1 MLNFTCTQVYC
12 PDPLISELHSPLST
26 LGFIDD
32 RARGFLE
39 TAGFTDVE
47 SLLLW
52 YPRRYEDR
60 RQFSG
65 FPTAPCDDAVCLLA
79 KVVDCEMKHVGPRRR
94 YFEATILPIDE
105 GALDQPIGCRWFNM
119 PYMSKV
125 FAVDQEVVLY
135 GKPKWSGR
143 RLVIDHPDY
152 EIVEDGDSAE
162 ADIHLRRIVPVYRL
176 KDGLPQKAIRA
187 AIYRLLDQLDP
198 GVVPD
203 FLRKPAEGSPFAGM
217 SRYKAMQAIHFPES
231 MEDRQLAR
239 DYLALEEFFG
249 LQLNML
255 RRKHAYAAQNGT
267 SHCGEGELLAKFQA
281 SLPFSLTNAQLL
293 AIEDVREGLN
303 SIRPMNR
310 LLQGDVGSGK
320 TFVAMAAALLV
331 VEAGYQAAIMAPTQ
345 ILAEQHYLVFQK
357 HLDPL
362 GIRLRLHTGSRKED
376 GSMPLFDGSGIDAD
390 PQIIIGTHALLY
402 DDAQLSN
409 LGLAVIDEQ
418 HKFGVSQRSRLINK
432 GITPDVLVMTA
443 TPIPRTL
450 TMTVYG
456 DLEVSV
462 LDELPAGRGKIVT
475 AVREEPDPQKVTAFL
490 RQHLAEGRQ
499 AYLVYPLVEE
509 SEKLADV
516 RAVTKEF
523 EEWSERLAPLK
534 CGILHG
540 RMSGDEKDA
549 VMARFRS
556 REVQVLVATTVIE
569 VGVDVPNANIMIIYH
584 SDRFGLAQLHQ
595 LRGRIGRGEH
605 DSYCVLVCDGKNPDA
620 VAKLKV
626 LEETR
631 DGFRIAEAD
640 LRLRGPGELLG
651 TAQSGVAGLRLGDLV
666 ADARLVKVSRDLASE
681 VLDVDPDLK
690 SPDYLHLRTL
700 LDNRSEGVE
709 LS

>member
-1 MLNFTCTQVYC
+1 MRNPQLTVSLT
-12 PDPLISELHSPLST
+12 PLIADLHTRLSA
-26 LGFIDD
+26 LGIIDN
-32 RARGFLE
+32 RALGALDA
-39 TAGFTDVE
+39 AGFTDVE

-65 FPTAPCDDAVCLLA
+65 FPTGPCDEAVCLLA
-79 KVVDCEMKHVGPRRR
+79 RVEDCEIKHVGPQRR
-94 YFEATILPIDE
+94 YFEATMMPLDP
-105 GALDQPIGCRWFNM
+105 GPLDQPIGCRWFNM

-125 FAVDQEVVLY
+125 FAADQEVVLY
-135 GKPKWSGR
+135 GKPKWSGH

-152 EIVEDGDSAE
+152 EIVEDGDSME

-176 KDGLPQKAIRA
+176 KEGLPQKVIRSA
-187 AIYRLLDQLDP
+187 TFRVLDQLDP
-198 GVVPD
+198 KTLPD
-203 FLRKPAEGSPFAGM
+203 LLRKPAEGSPFVGM
-217 SRYKAMQAIHFPES
+217 SRYGAMRAIHFPDSIE
-231 MEDRQLAR
+231 ERKLAR

-249 LQLNML
+249 LQLNLL
-255 RRKHAYAAQNGT
+255 RRKNAYAAQSGMR
-267 SHCGEGELLAKFQA
+267 HCGEGKLLAKFQEL
-281 SLPFSLTNAQLL
+281 LPFALTKAQLR
-293 AIEDVREGLN
+293 AIGEVRAGLE
-303 SIRPMNR
+303 SDTPMNR

-331 VEAGYQAAIMAPTQ
+331 VEAGFQVAIMAPTQ

-357 HLDPL
+357 HLEPL

-376 GSMPLFDGSGIDAD
+376 GNMPLFDGSNIGAE

-402 DDAQLSN
+402 DDSQLSN

-432 GITPDVLVMTA
+432 GVTPDVLVMTA

-475 AVREEPDPQKVTAFL
+475 AVRQEPDPKKVAAFL
-490 RQHLAEGRQ
+490 KQHLGEGRQ
-499 AYLVYPLVEE
+499 AYMVYPLVEE

-516 RAVTKEF
+516 RAVTREF

-556 REVQVLVATTVIE
+556 QEVKVLVSTTVIE

-584 SDRFGLAQLHQ
+584 ADRFGLAQLHQ

-605 DSYCVLVCDGKNPDA
+605 DSYCVLVCDGKNPEA
-620 VAKLKV
+620 IEKLKV
-626 LEETR
+626 LEATR

-666 ADARLVKVSRDLASE
+666 ADARLVKLSRDLASE
-681 VLDVDPDLK
+681 VLEMDPTLD
-690 SPDYLHLRTL
+690 SPEYRHLRVL
-700 LDNRSEGVE
+700 LDARSDGVE